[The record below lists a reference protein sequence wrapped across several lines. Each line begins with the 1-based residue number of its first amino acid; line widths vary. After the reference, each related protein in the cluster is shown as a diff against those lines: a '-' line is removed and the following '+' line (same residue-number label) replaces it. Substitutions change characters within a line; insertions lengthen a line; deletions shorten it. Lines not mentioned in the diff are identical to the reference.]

1 MGCGCN
7 KVKVPCDQ
15 VIHCGV
21 SLIELKNKFI
31 KYVLA
36 QASCNSFDCIMNNEY
51 VNYNNGGDQKG
62 TQQSMTE
69 QACWKEYYGG
79 LKDFFDKNKFYFLST
94 LANTVKQ
101 KNKFNKTIKNKK
113 VGMQQKKVSIKM
125 LKESNSKKRHAVLFM
140 LESINKFSGIC

>member
-36 QASCNSFDCIMNNEY
+36 QASCNS
-51 VNYNNGGDQKG
+51 
-62 TQQSMTE
+62 
-69 QACWKEYYGG
+69 
-79 LKDFFDKNKFYFLST
+79 LL
-94 LANTVKQ
+94 TV
-101 KNKFNKTIKNKK
+101 
-113 VGMQQKKVSIKM
+113 
-125 LKESNSKKRHAVLFM
+125 
-140 LESINKFSGIC
+140 